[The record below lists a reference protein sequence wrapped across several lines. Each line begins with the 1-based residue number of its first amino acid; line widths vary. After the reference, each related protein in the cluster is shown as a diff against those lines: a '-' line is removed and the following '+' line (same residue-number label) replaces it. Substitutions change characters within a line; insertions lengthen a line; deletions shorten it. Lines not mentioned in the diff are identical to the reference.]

1 MDAQTPE
8 ISHVSKKP
16 KKRRLSLIV
25 ILLAYTVAALM
36 LTTTS
41 GDIMQIA
48 EAHVSSLV
56 ADQGGIARA
65 NSVSQISGLYIVNL
79 DINVNGQTQNQDVY
93 LTRDGNIMI
102 IGNLFETDK
111 SLKSDGTYEVPR
123 AEIPLGDRELT
134 LGTPDSPVTFVE
146 FSDIECPF
154 CERFY
159 QDGLV
164 GVKKLAEEGKVYFVY
179 KHFPLNFHPE
189 AIPGANAIEC
199 AADQGKWI
207 EMHDLIFENQDSLS
221 ASIYKTWASQL
232 GLNSLEFNNCFDTS
246 KHQDKIDADYELGR
260 QIGVSGTPA
269 SFANGIMISGAQPFK
284 SFEPTILAEIEAAN
298 A

>member
-1 MDAQTPE
+1 MEAQTPE
-8 ISHVSKKP
+8 SSRVSKKP
-16 KKRRLSLIV
+16 KKRRLILIV
-25 ILLAYTVAALM
+25 ILLVYSVAALM

-41 GDIMQIA
+41 GEIMQIA
-48 EAHVSSLV
+48 ENHVSSLV
-56 ADQGGIARA
+56 AEQGGIARA
-65 NSVSQISGLYIVNL
+65 NSISQISGISIVNL
-79 DINVNGQTQNQDVY
+79 DISVNGQTQNQDVY

-134 LGTPDSPVTFVE
+134 LGNPDAPVTFVE

-154 CERFY
+154 CVRFY

-199 AADQGKWI
+199 AADQGKWM
-207 EMHDLIFENQDSLS
+207 EMHDIIFENQDSLG
-221 ASIYKTWASQL
+221 ASSYKTWANQL
-232 GLNSLEFNNCFDTS
+232 GLNTAEFNDCFETS
-246 KHQDKIDADYELGR
+246 KYQDKIDADYELGR

-269 SFANGIMISGAQPFK
+269 SFVNGIMISGAQPFT
-284 SFEPTILAEIEAAN
+284 SFEPTILAEIEEAN